1 MDFYHKIG
9 FGIDC
14 NSPSSCGY
22 NNEDYEIL
30 SNVPKV
36 SIKKSWYISPE
47 ALQIFKHLELSW
59 HRRIMFPWMAEND
72 LILQLDQTDHWENSL
87 LFSTIWI

>member
-1 MDFYHKIG
+1 MTIFLVSPSHYLFSISPQLMDLLIRISKHWKMWKVLLTCFKNNQQAMDFYHKIG
-9 FGIDC
+9 FGIDS

-36 SIKKSWYISPE
+36 SLKKS
-47 ALQIFKHLELSW
+47 
-59 HRRIMFPWMAEND
+59 
-72 LILQLDQTDHWENSL
+72 
-87 LFSTIWI
+87 